1 MIVGGDLGIRGKYR
15 LDVCLDNYKEE
26 EWKDMR
32 LEVLGWGG
40 ESKIIHLHL
49 LPSTGLLRVILL
61 RALLVVVLILPSHEN
76 GAECGRTVSRIG
88 EGTVLRTQAR

>member
-1 MIVGGDLGIRGKYR
+1 M
-15 LDVCLDNYKEE
+15 
-26 EWKDMR
+26 
-32 LEVLGWGG
+32 
-40 ESKIIHLHL
+40 IHLRL